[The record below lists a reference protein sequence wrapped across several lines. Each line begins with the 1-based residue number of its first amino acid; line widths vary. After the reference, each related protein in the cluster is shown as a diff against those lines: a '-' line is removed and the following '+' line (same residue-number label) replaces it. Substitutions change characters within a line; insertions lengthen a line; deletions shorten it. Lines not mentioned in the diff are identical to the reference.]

1 MKPQEIFDV
10 CHGRYRS
17 LREFLK
23 GRLAA
28 VNLDTPSDCYHWRP
42 DRARAEEFCAD
53 YERIADRALSR
64 PGWKGRRK
72 LFHVYYLRNCEY
84 DRAVTL
90 TGVSPGTFDYWLN
103 EVKKTL
109 GREFDR
115 AGLFPPGAY
124 FRRRDIARVTPPEER
139 RESPGSEAAGREESA
154 GEAHSR
160 AAAD

>member
-28 VNLDTPSDCYHWRP
+28 VNLDTPSDSYHWRP

-53 YERIADRALSR
+53 YEMIADRVLSR
-64 PGWKGRRK
+64 PDWKGRRK
-72 LFHVYYLRNCEY
+72 LFRVYFLRNCEY
-84 DRAVTL
+84 HRAVTL
-90 TGVSPGTFDYWLN
+90 TGVSEGTFDYWLN

-109 GREFDR
+109 GRAFDR

-124 FRRRDIARVTPPEER
+124 FRRRDIARVTPPPDER
-139 RESPGSEAAGREESA
+139 ENREAEIAASA
-154 GEAHSR
+154 KSG
-160 AAAD
+160 